1 MDSLNKAIEK
11 QGEAKLAWQ
20 MNAININKELKEK
33 DWKLQHLNWK
43 TQSTKI
49 TAELKALEAKNAIEI
64 EKSKKEVEVIEE
76 QKKSL
81 IQDRHKKLQIDWKEL
96 LDLGVPLEEANLLL
110 QLEKWSLICH

>member
-1 MDSLNKAIEK
+1 
-11 QGEAKLAWQ
+11 
-20 MNAININKELKEK
+20 
-33 DWKLQHLNWK
+33 LNWK

-96 LDLGVPLEEANLLL
+96 LDLGVPLEEASGGGKFASSIRKVIINL
-110 QLEKWSLICH
+110 SLSILFPLNSIV